1 MMPTTVEATTE
12 MTTTE
17 QSTTQRAEVTTT
29 EQGTRQV
36 TEIRSTDMTPINGLT
51 TSSEM
56 ASLRAINL
64 TTTPPVPVVDFPGPD
79 TFVPVEGE
87 CTSF

>member
-1 MMPTTVEATTE
+1 MPTTVEATTE
-12 MTTTE
+12 MTTKE

-29 EQGTRQV
+29 ERGTRQV

-56 ASLRAINL
+56 VSLKAINL
-64 TTTPPVPVVDFPGPD
+64 TTSPPVPVVDFPGPD
-79 TFVPVEGE
+79 TFVPVEGG
-87 CTSF
+87 CTHF